1 MRGLGTENSP
11 TRTAPQLF
19 NKCIE
24 EERIRNWSELETE
37 SMHKQNNLNI
47 FNFLEKWVKVL
58 GNTVFLKALVI

>member
-1 MRGLGTENSP
+1 MRGLGAENSP

-24 EERIRNWSELETE
+24 ERIRNWSELETE
-37 SMHKQNNLNI
+37 TMHKQNNLNI

>member
-1 MRGLGTENSP
+1 MRGLGAENSP
-11 TRTAPQLF
+11 TTTAPQLF
-19 NKCIE
+19 NKCTE